1 MLVNAGFEGRA
12 MSSSTIVPKAEQALE
27 ARSVA
32 AQLDTKKEDPFLS
45 WADGTRIPLPKP
57 LLEVLA
63 IAAHAMQRN
72 QGVTLV
78 LRSTLLTTREA
89 AELIGCS
96 RQQVVD
102 LIDEKKL
109 KGTKVGTH
117 RRVQLS
123 DVLAFIDQEDEE
135 RDQAMSDLIQHTE
148 EFGGYDAEWQKK
160 PTKKKEAS

>member
-1 MLVNAGFEGRA
+1 MP
-12 MSSSTIVPKAEQALE
+12 SSTIVAKTEQALE
-27 ARSVA
+27 ARGVA
-32 AQLDTKKEDPFLS
+32 AQLDSKKEGPFLT
-45 WADGTRIPLPKP
+45 WTDGTRIPLPQP
-57 LLEVLA
+57 LVEVLA

-78 LRSTLLTTREA
+78 LRSTSLTTREA

-123 DVLAFIDQEDEE
+123 DVLAFIEQEDVE
-135 RDQAMSDLIQHTE
+135 RDQAMSDLVQHTE
-148 EFGGYDAEWQKK
+148 DFGGYDAEWQGK
-160 PTKKKEAS
+160 TNSR

>member
-1 MLVNAGFEGRA
+1 
-12 MSSSTIVPKAEQALE
+12 VPKTEQALE
-27 ARSVA
+27 ARSVV
-32 AQLDTKKEDPFLS
+32 AQLEAKKEGPFLT
-45 WADGTRIPLPKP
+45 WTDGTRIPLPQP

-72 QGVTLV
+72 QGVTMI
-78 LRSTLLTTREA
+78 LRSTSLTTREA

-117 RRVQLS
+117 RRVQLA
-123 DVLAFIDQEDEE
+123 DVLAFIDEEDKE
-135 RDQAMSDLIQHTE
+135 RDEAMSDLIEHTE
-148 EFGGYDAEWQKK
+148 EFGGYDAEWQEK
-160 PTKKKEAS
+160 PATKKDAS